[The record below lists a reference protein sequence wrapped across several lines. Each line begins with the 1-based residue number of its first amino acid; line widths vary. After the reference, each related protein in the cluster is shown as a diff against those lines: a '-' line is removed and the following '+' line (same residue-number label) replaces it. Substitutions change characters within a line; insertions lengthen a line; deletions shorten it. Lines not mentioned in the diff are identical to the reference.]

1 MDIAIG
7 SAGSGKS
14 AIEVNGNGMTRE
26 PITVTLEAVGATTIT
41 AGGEVTGTATRDLT
55 AGGMTT
61 KTNGM
66 GLLTTSERHEQ
77 LG

>member
-26 PITVTLEAVGATTIT
+26 PITVTLEAVGATTMT
-41 AGGEVTGTATRDLT
+41 AGGEVTGTATREMT

-61 KTNGM
+61 KTNGACC
-66 GLLTTSERHEQ
+66 
-77 LG
+77 